1 MIHAYDSQYLDDAM
15 KCLGEAMDYAA
26 NICQVNMDRF
36 LVLFIGTGYAEQF
49 AAGVPKYVSGVSG
62 TELVM
67 DVLTKSGTHMDFPQ
81 AQIDYDYSPQYWCGW
96 ILAYYQWYTGR
107 SFKDITKHITMKE
120 IEKLYPTLHEASE
133 KKFVDTVNRTIRK
146 KNLPTRLQ
154 AQRKISGYSQRALAE
169 KVGVNLRTLQQYE
182 IRAKDINKAAVTTLL
197 ALAKVLGCRVEDL
210 LEYDNSE
217 IEDNENTCIF

>member
-1 MIHAYDSQYLDDAM
+1 MIRAYDNQYLDDAM

-26 NICQVNMDRF
+26 NSCQMDMDRF
-36 LVLFIGTGYAEQF
+36 LELFIGTGYAEQF
-49 AAGVPKYVSGVSG
+49 AAGVPQYVSGVSG

-67 DVLTKSGTHMDFPQ
+67 EVLTKSGTDMDFPQ
-81 AQIDYDYSPQYWCGW
+81 ARIDYDYSPQYWCGW

-107 SFKDITKHITMKE
+107 SFKEIRKYITMQE

-133 KKFVDTVNRTIRK
+133 KKFVDIVNRMIRK
-146 KNLPTRLQ
+146 KNPLTRLQ
-154 AQRKISGYSQRALAE
+154 AQRKIIGYSQRELAE

-182 IRAKDINKAAVTTLL
+182 IRGKDINKAAGATLY
-197 ALAKVLGCRVEDL
+197 ALAKALGCRVEDL

-217 IEDNENTCIF
+217 IEDNDEDDV